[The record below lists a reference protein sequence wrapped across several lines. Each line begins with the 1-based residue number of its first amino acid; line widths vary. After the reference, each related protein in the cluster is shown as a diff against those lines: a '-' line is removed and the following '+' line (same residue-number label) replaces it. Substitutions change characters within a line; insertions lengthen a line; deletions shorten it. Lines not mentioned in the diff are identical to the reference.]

1 MKGKQ
6 HISDEL
12 VRPVRLDAYSR
23 PAARDYL
30 EIPIKEDI
38 LEALEWLPGDEDE
51 FLRVQPQIEEVDDSS
66 FVVLE
71 LTLGEEDERESY
83 KLKSGGGYSV
93 TLPATWESHQEEHRG
108 HPNPFYGLE
117 YDDQVVVVGFSNE
130 GRIRVYH
137 PEDYRK
143 RTGLDIKA
151 PSLAV
156 LANSLF
162 SNDFVDIAGQTPYD
176 GQKWEIVPFDA
187 QHRIFSEKVI
197 TSPEQSNNSSRSDDD
212 FDRAVELNRL
222 PTVRARRIRVW
233 WNPFYQYPS
242 KPESGGTVDSKPVT
256 KEIEAGAFVVYQDY
270 LTRCSQVILP
280 EKGAFM
286 IEADVRNG
294 FGWIGAG
301 FYSDSLEWDVRYST
315 DEDDCLRMY
324 VPTPTEFKQGREPRN
339 AIEWMNGAYGP
350 RNR

>member
-93 TLPATWESHQEEHRG
+93 TLPATWESHQEEYRG

-162 SNDFVDIAGQTPYD
+162 SNDFVDVAGQTPYY

-197 TSPEQSNNSSRSDDD
+197 TSPEQSNDSSRSDDD

-233 WNPFYQYPS
+233 WNPFYQHP
-242 KPESGGTVDSKPVT
+242 KHPKSGGTVDSKPVT
-256 KEIEAGAFVVYQDY
+256 KDIEAGAFVVYQDY

-286 IEADVRNG
+286 VEADVRNG

-339 AIEWMNGAYGP
+339 KIDWMNGAYGP